1 LAHLPE
7 TPIEPTRIGV
17 EQTKVSRDGVRIA
30 DNKSIG
36 KTNIEVK
43 GDHDIAGQLPQTNT
57 QEIQAKLQENYPNPD
72 VLPLEQPSIPK
83 KLPEV
88 EGE

>member
-1 LAHLPE
+1 
-7 TPIEPTRIGV
+7 
-17 EQTKVSRDGVRIA
+17 
-30 DNKSIG
+30 
-36 KTNIEVK
+36 
-43 GDHDIAGQLPQTNT
+43 
-57 QEIQAKLQENYPNPD
+57 LQENYPNPD